1 MAYHQ
6 DYHQQQQPSYYP
18 YQPPQQHY
26 YEDDYAMQPIPTT
39 NHHDPYYSA
48 NNEYNASN
56 ASTPMPADDNAYGYS
71 DTKRL
76 APMPPQQ
83 SYFDKDDDDRDS
95 RHERTCCNWFCCGCC
110 CGCCPMWLRW
120 CACGLLII
128 ILALGITIGVLAA
141 LFKQPQVSFNGI
153 TLSNSTQ
160 PIQLNGTGFNFNFDL
175 NIGVVN
181 PNIESATFTSIKAV
195 VYYPTAPTIPVGEGE
210 KDNVHIGSQSIT
222 NITFPFQIEYDPAQ
236 SGSQAMMLDIF
247 QKCGILGGAKSDLTV
262 NYKVTVTINILGINI
277 SPTIS
282 ESATFPCPFDSNDLP
297 GELGSIIGSLTGG
310 NSAGSPAAG
319 IAGAASS
326 AGVGGILASITS
338 NGIAIPTGI

>member
-6 DYHQQQQPSYYP
+6 DYHQQQPSYYP

-26 YEDDYAMQPIPTT
+26 YEDDYAMQPIPT
-39 NHHDPYYSA
+39 NYHDPYYSA
-48 NNEYNASN
+48 HNEYNVSN
-56 ASTPMPADDNAYGYS
+56 ASTPMPADDNAYAYS

-76 APMPPQQ
+76 APTPMPPQQ

-95 RHERTCCNWFCCGCC
+95 QHERTCCNWFCCGCC
-110 CGCCPMWLRW
+110 CGCCPLWLRW

-175 NIGVVN
+175 NIGVNN

-195 VYYPTAPTIPVGEGE
+195 VSSSRCRLALTPSVSHPKVDLEFYL
-210 KDNVHIGSQSIT
+210 NLS
-222 NITFPFQIEYDPAQ
+222 FP
-236 SGSQAMMLDIF
+236 
-247 QKCGILGGAKSDLTV
+247 ILGLLSYCTQGPRWSRSTK
-262 NYKVTVTINILGINI
+262 
-277 SPTIS
+277 
-282 ESATFPCPFDSNDLP
+282 
-297 GELGSIIGSLTGG
+297 
-310 NSAGSPAAG
+310 
-319 IAGAASS
+319 
-326 AGVGGILASITS
+326 
-338 NGIAIPTGI
+338 